1 MSEFIGYV
9 RNCCGG
15 SVRGTAIT
23 QADEHHTPERG
34 AVRDR
39 GVRSVPI
46 EEPPRFR
53 WFVPALGL
61 LLAGYLFFSKTFAYL
76 RVPGVPVFVGE
87 WVLAIG
93 VIEAFT
99 VPSPWRGLL
108 RSSRALQT
116 ALGFVAV
123 CVVRLVRDFP
133 TYHLD
138 AVRDSAV
145 GYYAAFAFLAAGV
158 AVRESSFVPRLVGWY
173 SALIPAFLLW
183 APFAVVLANTTA
195 LSSVVIPFLGVS
207 VNSFKSGDF
216 SVQVAMAVAFL
227 WLSPDRMN
235 GKAHRTRRATVA
247 WSVVGLVILL
257 VCGTQT
263 RGGFVAGLA
272 VLTIAFGCLPA
283 GRRRRL
289 TFSIMSCMF
298 LALSM
303 VGLLHLRISSLNREV
318 SLQQVVLNVSSV
330 VNRSEANQELD
341 GTAQWR
347 EQLWK
352 RARQDLLTSNAWVT
366 GRGFGP
372 VLGIVYGIDRPEDPQ
387 PVRSVHNSHLT
398 IFVRVGVVGI
408 GLWLLMW
415 LTWCW
420 SMVRCILRSPRGVR
434 DPVVALGAWVL
445 ASALG
450 ILLNAYFDPALEGP
464 QACVGLHVLFGLGV
478 VLVRCPPGR
487 WTVVR

>member
-1 MSEFIGYV
+1 M
-9 RNCCGG
+9 
-15 SVRGTAIT
+15 
-23 QADEHHTPERG
+23 
-34 AVRDR
+34 
-39 GVRSVPI
+39 
-46 EEPPRFR
+46 
-53 WFVPALGL
+53 
-61 LLAGYLFFSKTFAYL
+61 
-76 RVPGVPVFVGE
+76 
-87 WVLAIG
+87 
-93 VIEAFT
+93 
-99 VPSPWRGLL
+99 
-108 RSSRALQT
+108 
-116 ALGFVAV
+116 
-123 CVVRLVRDFP
+123 
-133 TYHLD
+133 
-138 AVRDSAV
+138 
-145 GYYAAFAFLAAGV
+145 
-158 AVRESSFVPRLVGWY
+158 
-173 SALIPAFLLW
+173 
-183 APFAVVLANTTA
+183 
-195 LSSVVIPFLGVS
+195 GVS
-207 VNSFKSGDF
+207 VNSFISGDF
-216 SVQVAMAVAFL
+216 SVQVAMAIAFL
-227 WLSPDRMN
+227 WLSPDRMT
-235 GKAHRTRRATVA
+235 RRIRRSRRATVA

-352 RARQDLLTSNAWVT
+352 RARQDLFTSNAWVT

-434 DPVVALGAWVL
+434 DPVVALGAAVELGAWVALGAWVL
-445 ASALG
+445 ASVLG

-487 WTVVR
+487 WSVVT